1 MTTLPDL
8 VLAQAERRPWA
19 PAVRQWQE
27 VLTYGELAEQAAGLA
42 ARLPEVG
49 PEHLVGVCLR
59 RRPSMVTGVLGV
71 LLAGGAYVP
80 LDPDGP
86 AARREQIIRSAGLR
100 LVVVD
105 ESTAELFGGVPSDV
119 PSDGAL
125 SDGALSDGVRTV
137 PVEGPPA
144 TPGRCPALP
153 GNAAYVLHTSGS
165 TGVPKGVVVS
175 HRSAC
180 AYTLGNIELLGV
192 DEGTRG
198 LAFASLGF
206 DVSVHDLFV
215 HLAAGATLMLAGEED
230 RSDPARLQRFC
241 AEHRVTSGDLPV
253 SLLPLLDPELLP
265 EWRVLTTGSEA
276 PGPEQ
281 VERWAGRRFLNYYGP
296 TETTVAVTVFEAEGR
311 WDRPL
316 PIGTARHGHRV
327 HVVDGELREVPP
339 GVPGELLVGGAGL
352 ARGYLGRP
360 GLTAERFVA
369 DPFGGDGG
377 RLYRTGDLVALQPD
391 GNLMFL
397 GRTDRQVKI
406 RGQRVEIGEVEAVL
420 RGHPQVGHAV
430 VEAVEGPAGV
440 RLMAFCTADGASPD
454 LLREHCAQRL
464 PEAMV
469 PTGILILPS
478 LPTSPSGKVDVRA
491 LHALVPDAPALGAPP
506 ESLVERAVAEV
517 WAGVLGR
524 VPGTE
529 DDFFASGGHSIS
541 AMRLVSGFREALGRE
556 VAVEDVYAART
567 LGALAALVEAAPPAA
582 GELPSGSP
590 PALTAAQR
598 RLWFLE
604 RLFPGNVAYNI
615 ALAERLRGP
624 LDVMALERALTA
636 VAERHEVLR
645 WRVPDDGGVPRV
657 EVTAPG
663 PVRLTVETLDGAPDG
678 PGSAPGREPVGGPDD
693 LPDGARAWLDRAGAR
708 HFDLARGP
716 LWQAR
721 LLRLGPDDHVL
732 AVTFHHA
739 VFDGWSEGPFFD
751 DLARAYAG
759 EVLDP
764 PEATFADYAAWR
776 AARDGRRAGEDLA
789 WWTRSLAGAP
799 TTLDLPRDH
808 PRPAVQSHAGAL
820 ATAALTAETTAG
832 VRELAV
838 RLGTTAPSVLLA
850 AFAELVRRV
859 TGRDDIVVGVPAAD
873 RRHEAFQ
880 DLIGFFVDI
889 VPIRL
894 RSAGESSFAERVRG
908 CADAMIDAMARPG
921 ATIEDIVGAL
931 AVRRDPSRAPLV
943 QVLFNVFNFPE
954 PRLELKGLRCTGVVP
969 APAGSPF
976 DLTVYVVER
985 DGRYAVDLV
994 YNTDLYTAERAEL
1007 LLRSFTGLLDQAV
1020 ADPGSPAAGF
1030 EVRHAAVLAH
1040 GVADEPAQAVRP
1052 ESGPRAEPAT
1062 ATERLLAGIWRD
1074 VLGRA
1079 EVLATDNFF
1088 DVGGTSMA
1096 VVVVRDRLAA
1106 LTGRQVTVVDMFR
1119 YPTVRAL
1126 AAHLDGDAANPE
1138 LSRADRRA
1146 DTRRQQRDKRRR
1158 RQ

>member
-8 VLAQAERRPWA
+8 VLAQAERRPQA

-27 VLTYGELAEQAAGLA
+27 VLTYGELAQRAGGLA
-42 ARLPEVG
+42 ARLPDVG
-49 PEHLVGVCLR
+49 PERLVGVCLR

-86 AARREQIIRSAGLR
+86 AARREQIIRNAGLD
-100 LVVVD
+100 LIVVD
-105 ESTAELFGGVPSDV
+105 ESTAELF
-119 PSDGAL
+119 
-125 SDGALSDGVRTV
+125 DGVRTV

-144 TPGRCPALP
+144 APGQCPALP

-165 TGVPKGVVVS
+165 TGTPKGVVVT

-180 AYTLGNIELLGV
+180 AYTLANLELLGV
-192 DEGTRG
+192 DEDTRG

-215 HLAAGATLMLAGEED
+215 HLAAGATVMLTGDDD
-230 RSDPARLQRFC
+230 RRDPVRLQRFC
-241 AEHRVTSGDLPV
+241 VEHGITSGVVPP
-253 SLLPLLDPELLP
+253 SLLPVLDPARLP
-265 EWRVLTTGSEA
+265 EWRVLITGSEA

-281 VERWAGRRFLNYYGP
+281 VERWVSRRFLNYYGP
-296 TETTVAVTVFEAEGR
+296 TEATVAVTVFEATGS

-316 PIGTARHGHRV
+316 PIGVAQRGHRL
-327 HVVDGELREVPP
+327 HVVDEELREVPA
-339 GVPGELLVGGAGL
+339 GVPGELLIGGVGL

-360 GLTAERFVA
+360 DLTAERFVP
-369 DPFGGDGG
+369 DPFGGDGE
-377 RLYRTGDLVALQPD
+377 RLYRTGDLVVLQPD

-406 RGQRVEIGEVEAVL
+406 RGQRVEIGEVETVL

-440 RLMAFCTADGASPD
+440 RLVAFCTADGVRQD
-454 LLREHCAQRL
+454 LLREHCAERL
-464 PEAMV
+464 PEVMV
-469 PTGILILPS
+469 PADILILPS
-478 LPTSPSGKVDVRA
+478 LPRSSTGKVDVQA
-491 LHALVPDAPALGAPP
+491 LRALVPDAPALGAPP
-506 ESLVERAVAEV
+506 ESPTERAVAEV
-517 WAGVLGR
+517 WARVLDR
-524 VPGTE
+524 FPGLE

-541 AMRLVSGFREALGRE
+541 AMRLVSGVREALGRE

-567 LGALAALVEAAPPAA
+567 LGALAALVEAAPPVA
-582 GELPSGSP
+582 EDLPSGSP

-624 LDVMALERALTA
+624 LDVVALERALTA

-657 EVTAPG
+657 EVSAPE
-663 PVRLTVETLDGAPDG
+663 PARIAVEVLDGAQDSRPDG
-678 PGSAPGREPVGGPDD
+678 PGSGSDG
-693 LPDGARAWLDRAGAR
+693 LPDGVRAWLDRAGAQ

-732 AVTFHHA
+732 VVTFHHA
-739 VFDGWSEGPFFD
+739 VFDGWSQGPFFD

-759 EVLDP
+759 EVLDE

-776 AARDGRRAGEDLA
+776 AARDGRRSGEDLA
-789 WWTRSLAGAP
+789 WWTRSLADAP
-799 TTLDLPRDH
+799 TTLDLPRDR

-832 VRELAV
+832 IRELAV
-838 RLGTTAPSVLLA
+838 RLGTTAPSVWLA

-859 TGRDDIVVGVPAAD
+859 TGRDDIVVGAPVAD

-894 RSAGESSFAERVRG
+894 RSAGEASFAERVRG

-921 ATIEDIVGAL
+921 AAIEDIVGAL
-931 AVRRDPSRAPLV
+931 AIRREPSRAPLV

-954 PRLELKGLRCTGVVP
+954 PRLELKGLSSTGIVP

-985 DGRYAVDLV
+985 DGRYAVDVV
-994 YNTDLYTAERAEL
+994 YNTDLYTAERIEL
-1007 LLRSFTGLLDQAV
+1007 LLRSFTDLLDQAV
-1020 ADPGSPAAGF
+1020 AAPGAPAAGF
-1030 EVRHAAVLAH
+1030 ELRQVSTLAH
-1040 GVADEPAQAVRP
+1040 GVTDEPAQAVRP
-1052 ESGPRAEPAT
+1052 ESGLRADPAT
-1062 ATERLLAGIWRD
+1062 DTERLLAGIWRD

-1146 DTRRQQRDKRRR
+1146 DTRRQLRDKRRR

>member
-8 VLAQAERRPWA
+8 VLAQAERRPQA

-27 VLTYGELAEQAAGLA
+27 TLTYGELAARAGGLA
-42 ARLPEVG
+42 ARLPDVG
-49 PEHLVGVCLR
+49 PEQLVGVCLR

-86 AARREQIIRSAGLR
+86 AARREQIIRNAGLR
-100 LVVVD
+100 LIVVD
-105 ESTAELFGGVPSDV
+105 ESTAELF
-119 PSDGAL
+119 
-125 SDGALSDGVRTV
+125 DGVRTV

-144 TPGRCPALP
+144 APGRCPALP

-165 TGVPKGVVVS
+165 TGAPKGVVIS

-180 AYTLGNIELLGV
+180 AYVLRNIGLLGV
-192 DEGTRG
+192 DEDTRG
-198 LAFASLGF
+198 LAFSSLGF

-215 HLAAGATLMLAGEED
+215 HLAAGAALMLAGEDD
-230 RSDPARLQRFC
+230 RRDPVRLQRFC
-241 AEHRVTSGDLPV
+241 AEHRVTCGDLPV
-253 SLLPLLDPELLP
+253 ALLPMLDPARLP
-265 EWRVLTTGSEA
+265 EWRVLATGSEA

-281 VERWAGRRFLNYYGP
+281 VERWAGRRFVNYYGP
-296 TETTVAVTVFEAEGR
+296 TETTVSVTAFEAAGS

-316 PIGTARHGHRV
+316 PIGTAQHGHRV
-327 HVVDGELREVPP
+327 HVVDGELREVPA
-339 GVPGELLVGGAGL
+339 GVPGELLVGGVGL

-360 GLTAERFVA
+360 GLTAENFVP
-369 DPFGGDGG
+369 DPFGGDGE
-377 RLYRTGDLVALQPD
+377 RLYRTGDLVTLQPD

-397 GRTDRQVKI
+397 GRIDRQIKI
-406 RGQRVEIGEVEAVL
+406 RGQRVEIGEVETVL
-420 RGHPQVGHAV
+420 RGHPRVGHAV

-440 RLMAFCTADGASPD
+440 RLVAFCTADGVSPD
-454 LLREHCAQRL
+454 LLREHCARRL
-464 PEAMV
+464 PEVMV
-469 PTGILILPS
+469 PAEVLILPG
-478 LPTSPSGKVDVRA
+478 LPMSSSDKVDVRA
-491 LHALVPDAPALGAPP
+491 LRALVPDAPALGAPP
-506 ESLVERAVAEV
+506 RSPAERAVAGV
-517 WAGVLGR
+517 WAEVLDR
-524 VPGTE
+524 VPGLE

-541 AMRLVSGFREALGRE
+541 AMRLVSGLRAALGRE

-567 LGALAALVEAAPPAA
+567 LGALAALVEAAPPVA

-604 RLFPGNVAYNI
+604 RLFPGSVAYNI

-624 LDVMALERALTA
+624 LDVTALERALTA

-645 WRVPDDGGVPRV
+645 WRVPDDDGVPRV
-657 EVTAPG
+657 EVSAPE
-663 PVRLTVETLDGAPDG
+663 PVRVAVETLDGAPGGGADG
-678 PGSAPGREPVGGPDD
+678 PGGPTGPGGAPGSGPDGPGAWADGLSAGSGGGADD
-693 LPDGARAWLDRAGAR
+693 LPDGVRAWLDRAGAQ

-716 LWQAR
+716 LWRAR

-799 TTLDLPRDH
+799 TTLDLPRDR

-820 ATAALTAETTAG
+820 VTATLSAETTAG

-838 RLGTTAPSVLLA
+838 RLGATAPSVWLA

-894 RSAGESSFAERVRG
+894 RSAGDASFAER
-908 CADAMIDAMARPG
+908 CAA
-921 ATIEDIVGAL
+921 
-931 AVRRDPSRAPLV
+931 AP
-943 QVLFNVFNFPE
+943 
-954 PRLELKGLRCTGVVP
+954 
-969 APAGSPF
+969 
-976 DLTVYVVER
+976 
-985 DGRYAVDLV
+985 
-994 YNTDLYTAERAEL
+994 
-1007 LLRSFTGLLDQAV
+1007 
-1020 ADPGSPAAGF
+1020 
-1030 EVRHAAVLAH
+1030 
-1040 GVADEPAQAVRP
+1040 
-1052 ESGPRAEPAT
+1052 
-1062 ATERLLAGIWRD
+1062 
-1074 VLGRA
+1074 
-1079 EVLATDNFF
+1079 
-1088 DVGGTSMA
+1088 
-1096 VVVVRDRLAA
+1096 
-1106 LTGRQVTVVDMFR
+1106 
-1119 YPTVRAL
+1119 
-1126 AAHLDGDAANPE
+1126 
-1138 LSRADRRA
+1138 
-1146 DTRRQQRDKRRR
+1146 TR
-1158 RQ
+1158 

>member
-27 VLTYGELAEQAAGLA
+27 VLTYGELAERAGGLA
-42 ARLPEVG
+42 ARLPDVG

-105 ESTAELFGGVPSDV
+105 ESTAELF
-119 PSDGAL
+119 
-125 SDGALSDGVRTV
+125 DGVRTV
-137 PVEGPPA
+137 PVDGPPA
-144 TPGRCPALP
+144 APGRCPALP

-165 TGVPKGVVVS
+165 TGAPKGVVVS

-180 AYTLGNIELLGV
+180 AYALRNIELLGV
-192 DEGTRG
+192 DEDTRG

-215 HLAAGATLMLAGEED
+215 HLAAGATLMLAGEDD
-230 RSDPARLQRFC
+230 RRDPVRLQRFC

-253 SLLPLLDPELLP
+253 SLLPVLDPARLP

-281 VERWAGRRFLNYYGP
+281 VERWASSRFLNYYGP
-296 TETTVAVTVFEAEGR
+296 TETTVAVTVFEAEGS

-316 PIGTARHGHRV
+316 PIGAVQQGHRV
-327 HVVDGELREVPP
+327 HVVDEELREVPA
-339 GVPGELLVGGAGL
+339 GVPGELLVGGVGL

-360 GLTAERFVA
+360 DLTAERFVP
-369 DPFGGDGG
+369 DPFGGDGE
-377 RLYRTGDLVALQPD
+377 RLYRTGDLVVLQPD
-391 GNLMFL
+391 GNLTFL

-406 RGQRVEIGEVEAVL
+406 RGQRVEIGEVETVL
-420 RGHPQVGHAV
+420 RGHPLVGHAV

-440 RLMAFCTADGASPD
+440 RLVAFCTGDGVSAD
-454 LLREHCAQRL
+454 LLREHCAGRL
-464 PEAMV
+464 PEVMV
-469 PTGILILPS
+469 PADILILPS
-478 LPTSPSGKVDVRA
+478 LPTSSSGKVDVQA
-491 LHALVPDAPALGAPP
+491 LHALVPDAPAMGAPP
-506 ESLVERAVAEV
+506 ESPAERAVAEV
-517 WAGVLGR
+517 WARVLDR
-524 VPGTE
+524 VPGLE
-529 DDFFASGGHSIS
+529 DDFFACGGHSIS
-541 AMRLVSGFREALGRE
+541 AMRLVSGLREALGRE

-567 LGALAALVEAAPPAA
+567 LGALAALVEGAPPVAE
-582 GELPSGSP
+582 ELPSGSP

-624 LDVMALERALTA
+624 LDVAALERALTA

-657 EVTAPG
+657 EVSALEPA
-663 PVRLTVETLDGAPDG
+663 RIAVEALDGAPDSRPDG
-678 PGSAPGREPVGGPDD
+678 QGGGPDD
-693 LPDGARAWLDRAGAR
+693 LPDGVHAWLDRAGAQ

-721 LLRLGPDDHVL
+721 LLRLAPDDHVL

-759 EVLDP
+759 EVLDE

-776 AARDGRRAGEDLA
+776 AARDGRRAAEDLT
-789 WWTRSLAGAP
+789 WWTRSLADAP
-799 TTLDLPRDH
+799 TTLDLPRDR
-808 PRPAVQSHAGAL
+808 PRPIVQSHAGAL

-832 VRELAV
+832 IRELAV
-838 RLGTTAPSVLLA
+838 RLGTTAPSVWLA

-859 TGRDDIVVGVPAAD
+859 TGRDDIVVGTPAAD

-894 RSAGESSFAERVRG
+894 RSTGEASFAERVRG

-921 ATIEDIVGAL
+921 AAIEDIVGAL
-931 AVRRDPSRAPLV
+931 AIRREPSRAPLV

-954 PRLELKGLRCTGVVP
+954 PRLELKGLNSTGIVP

-994 YNTDLYTAERAEL
+994 YNTDLYTAERIEL
-1007 LLRSFTGLLDQAV
+1007 LLRSFIDLLDQAV
-1020 ADPGSPAAGF
+1020 ADPGAPAAGF
-1030 EVRHAAVLAH
+1030 ELRHVTTLAH
-1040 GVADEPAQAVRP
+1040 GVTDEPAQAVP
-1052 ESGPRAEPAT
+1052 ESGLRADPAT
-1062 ATERLLAGIWRD
+1062 DTERLLAGIWRD

-1079 EVLATDNFF
+1079 KVLATDNFF

-1146 DTRRQQRDKRRR
+1146 DTRRQLRDKRRR